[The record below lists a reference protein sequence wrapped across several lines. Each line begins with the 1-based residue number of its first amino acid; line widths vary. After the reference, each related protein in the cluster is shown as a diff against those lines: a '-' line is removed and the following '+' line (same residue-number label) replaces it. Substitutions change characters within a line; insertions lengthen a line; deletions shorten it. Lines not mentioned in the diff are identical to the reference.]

1 MRFMLKK
8 LNFFHF
14 YLFKIKIIGMISDY
28 YDENKQEEYALA
40 MRIFWRFF
48 NLEKIAYLSFVP
60 ISDWYPMIYSKS
72 CVLEAWK

>member
-28 YDENKQEEYALA
+28 YDENKQEEYALV
-40 MRIFWRFF
+40 MRIFM
-48 NLEKIAYLSFVP
+48 K
-60 ISDWYPMIYSKS
+60 
-72 CVLEAWK
+72 